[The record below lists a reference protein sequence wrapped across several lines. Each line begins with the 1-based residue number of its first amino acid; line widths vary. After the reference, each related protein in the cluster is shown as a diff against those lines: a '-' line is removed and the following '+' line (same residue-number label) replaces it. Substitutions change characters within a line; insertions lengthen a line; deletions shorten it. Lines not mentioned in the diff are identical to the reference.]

1 MTAEGIRNNQP
12 TLGDKHAN
20 CAIQMGTPQMPPE
33 LGQRGRLPVWKCSS
47 SARGESVR
55 SQALG
60 GRGGRSANQGNRRT
74 EGRGKA
80 LQFPLSVKR
89 RPSLGISKFRLP
101 GIHSCVHMH
110 IYRETHIYMH
120 THMCDMHRQT
130 HMHTHTYTLIE
141 THRHTQT
148 NTHRH
153 MQTHTHVYTYMCS
166 THTQT
171 HTYA

>member
-20 CAIQMGTPQMPPE
+20 CAIQMGTLQMPPE

-47 SARGESVR
+47 SARGEGVRTGAR
-55 SQALG
+55 SQALE
-60 GRGGRSANQGNRRT
+60 GRGGRSANQGYRRT
-74 EGRGKA
+74 EGRGNV

-89 RPSLGISKFRLP
+89 RPSLGISKVRLP
-101 GIHSCVHMH
+101 GIHTCVHRH

-120 THMCDMHRQT
+120 THMRDMLRQT

-141 THRHTQT
+141 TQAHTDKHTQT
-148 NTHRH
+148 YADT
-153 MQTHTHVYTYMCS
+153 YTCIHIYV
-166 THTQT
+166 
-171 HTYA
+171 